1 MQCLHLDLVI
11 VDLLSYPSQLVPY
24 ISPLFLYLSL
34 LISLFLCIFMQYFLQ
49 MKNLVLLCFS
59 FKYDILLKFLLINLF

>member
-1 MQCLHLDLVI
+1 MQCLHFDLVI

-49 MKNLVLLCFS
+49 MKNLILLCFG